1 MPHVDLSPLL
11 HPIADGMPCGDD
23 MSFSSEFDTIAELRR
38 EDDPT
43 LPQGEFVTELKVAD
57 WRGVATLCEELLSNR
72 SKDLRIAGWLMESW
86 TNLRGFGGLADGLGL
101 LDELCKRYWQDVHP
115 QADDGDMELRVG
127 NLSWA
132 ISHVEAL
139 AQHAPLLK
147 SPVRSLGARD
157 LEAARVRGAGKTGEQ
172 PSGGEDGP
180 LMPDDVARIQRE
192 TPKAFF
198 AENLAQ
204 ASRAMD
210 ALSDLQATLD
220 PLLGDDSPGF
230 VTARKAMEAAVHAA
244 KRYAKESGAITDAA
258 VTGEI
263 AASEEARN
271 AIARASAIHD
281 GHGPLHTRAQA
292 LQQLRAVAEFF
303 RRTEPHSPVAYLA
316 DKAAHW
322 GEMTLHDWLRAVMKA
337 GTTLEQI
344 EELLGVPPRPAE

>member
-1 MPHVDLSPLL
+1 VDLTPLL
-11 HPIADGMPCGDD
+11 QPIADGTPCGED
-23 MSFSSEFDTIAELRR
+23 MSFSSEFDTITELRR

-57 WRGVATLCEELLSNR
+57 WRGVATLCEELMSRR
-72 SKDLRIAGWLMESW
+72 SKDLRIAGWLVESW
-86 TNLRGFGGLADGLGL
+86 THLNGFGGLADGLNL

-115 QADDGDMELRVG
+115 QGDDGDLELRVG

-139 AQHAPLLK
+139 AQQAPLLK
-147 SPVRSLGARD
+147 SPLQSLGLLALDAVR
-157 LEAARVRGAGKTGEQ
+157 ARGAAKSTEGQQ
-172 PSGGEDGP
+172 PQGGEDGP

-192 TPKAFF
+192 TPKTFF

-204 ASRAMD
+204 ASRALD

-230 VTARKAMEAAVHAA
+230 VAARKVLESAVHAA
-244 KRYAKESGAITDAA
+244 KRYAKESGAITDLSVSDEA
-258 VTGEI
+258 
-263 AASEEARN
+263 AASEEARHV
-271 AIARASAIHD
+271 IARAGAMHEA
-281 GHGPLHTRAQA
+281 HGPLQTRAQA

-316 DKAAHW
+316 DKAASW
-322 GEMTLHDWLRAVMKA
+322 GEMTLHDWLRAVMKS

-344 EELLGVPPRPAE
+344 EELLGVPPRQAD

>member
-1 MPHVDLSPLL
+1 MDLTLL
-11 HPIADGMPCGDD
+11 LQPISGSAPCGDD
-23 MSFSSEFDTIAELRR
+23 MSFSSEFDTVAELRR

-43 LPQGEFVTELKVAD
+43 LPQGDFVTELKVAD
-57 WRGVATLCEELLSNR
+57 WRGVATLCEELMAKR

-86 TNLRGFGGLADGLGL
+86 THLNGFGGLADGLGL
-101 LDELCKRYWQDVHP
+101 LDELCKRYWQEVHP
-115 QADDGDMELRVG
+115 QADDGELELRVG

-147 SPVRSLGARD
+147 SPLKALGSLD
-157 LEAARVRGAGKTGEQ
+157 LEAARTRGAAAKTGESTSAG
-172 PSGGEDGP
+172 SGDDGP

-204 ASRAMD
+204 ASRALD

-230 VTARKAMEAAVHAA
+230 VAARKVLESALHTA
-244 KRYAKESGAITDAA
+244 KRYAKESGAITDAS
-258 VTGEI
+258 VPDEVS
-263 AASEEARN
+263 ASEEARHV
-271 AIARASAIHD
+271 IARAGAVHD
-281 GHGPLHTRAQA
+281 GPLHSRAQA
-292 LQQLRAVAEFF
+292 LRQLRDVAEFF

-316 DKAAHW
+316 DKAANW
-322 GEMTLHDWLRAVMKA
+322 GEMTLHDWLRAVMKS

-344 EELLGVPPRPAE
+344 EELLGVPPRQAE